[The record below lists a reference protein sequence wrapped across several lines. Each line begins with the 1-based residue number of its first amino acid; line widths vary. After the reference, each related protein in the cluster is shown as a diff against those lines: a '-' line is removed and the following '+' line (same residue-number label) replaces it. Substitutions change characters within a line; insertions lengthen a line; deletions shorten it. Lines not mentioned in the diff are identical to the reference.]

1 MPPLIFSQMKTK
13 QITEL
18 HERAALILERIA
30 DFESIIAIHNH
41 NLTIYDGIFQR
52 IAVDQR
58 RKIARREIA
67 IVKLWGMYNAT
78 INEIQEHTKF
88 KSIVYE
94 TE

>member
-1 MPPLIFSQMKTK
+1 MNTK

-41 NLTIYDGIFQR
+41 NLTIYNGIFQS
-52 IAVDQR
+52 IADGQK
-58 RKIARREIA
+58 RKIERREIA
-67 IVKLWGMYNAT
+67 IVKLWRMYNAT
-78 INEIQEHTKF
+78 LEQIQEETKY
-88 KSIVYE
+88 KSLVYE